1 MGFSGGGSN
10 VLLPHTHDGTV
21 SQDGGSLD
29 FNNITQSNSS
39 AGQVFYSDGVHLQ
52 QLSYPGVPAGE
63 TLTAAA
69 LSTAP
74 SWVAA
79 TPAATAWEIV
89 ANITNGGVANLAS
102 GTFSHYDQLQMY
114 CWRENNAASSTG
126 FIFNST
132 GGGGQYSSRFFTD
145 FTTDENNATTGAVV
159 INGSYNTSDAWFV
172 NMNIMNLTGEEKLCT
187 WNAVLGNGA
196 GNQNLGTSFGTAKT
210 TFTTDITS
218 IQCTQDSGAVS
229 NQKAGSRMIVF
240 GAN

>member
-1 MGFSGGGSN
+1 
-10 VLLPHTHDGTV
+10 
-21 SQDGGSLD
+21 
-29 FNNITQSNSS
+29 
-39 AGQVFYSDGVHLQ
+39 
-52 QLSYPGVPAGE
+52 E